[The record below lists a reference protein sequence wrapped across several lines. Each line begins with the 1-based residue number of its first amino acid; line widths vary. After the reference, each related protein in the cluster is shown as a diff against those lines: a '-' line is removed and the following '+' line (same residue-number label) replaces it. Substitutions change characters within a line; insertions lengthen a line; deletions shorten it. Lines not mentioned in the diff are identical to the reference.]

1 MRLHTL
7 LLNNILHALN
17 CFSTFWG
24 TSFNILMEMFLHFIL
39 SDVHHEKSHDVKIFV
54 FYAEPQIVVLKA
66 EEYRAFSSS
75 FMEVAEDD
83 TAQLCVTVWGPL
95 TETVHVLVETTDSG
109 LALGE
114 L

>member
-1 MRLHTL
+1 MSHRRCNHNRVNYIIL
-7 LLNNILHALN
+7 L
-17 CFSTFWG
+17 
-24 TSFNILMEMFLHFIL
+24 
-39 SDVHHEKSHDVKIFV
+39 V
-54 FYAEPQIVVLKA
+54 FYAEPQVVVLKA
-66 EEYRAFSSS
+66 EEYRQFNSN
-75 FMEVAEDD
+75 FMEVAEND

>member
-1 MRLHTL
+1 M
-7 LLNNILHALN
+7 
-17 CFSTFWG
+17 
-24 TSFNILMEMFLHFIL
+24 
-39 SDVHHEKSHDVKIFV
+39 
-54 FYAEPQIVVLKA
+54 VLKA
-66 EEYRAFSSS
+66 EEYRAFSSN
-75 FMEVAEDD
+75 FMEVAEND